1 MKEQCSK
8 LNKLGFN
15 ATYIGKDASESDQII
30 RGHFKFLFGSPE
42 QLLGEVKWREM
53 LKSDVYQENMRAL
66 VVDEAHTVIQWY
78 VE

>member
-1 MKEQCSK
+1 
-8 LNKLGFN
+8 
-15 ATYIGKDASESDQII
+15 
-30 RGHFKFLFGSPE
+30 
-42 QLLGEVKWREM
+42 M